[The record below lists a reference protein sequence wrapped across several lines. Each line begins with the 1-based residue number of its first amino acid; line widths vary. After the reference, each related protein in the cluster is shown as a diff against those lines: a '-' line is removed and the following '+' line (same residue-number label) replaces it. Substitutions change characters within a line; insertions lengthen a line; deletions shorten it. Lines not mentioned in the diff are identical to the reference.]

1 VNHEVKA
8 WEAEFGS
15 CESSY
20 WIVFELLWRDYFHRA
35 AQLEGASLF
44 GRDSLPA
51 ANAAFDT
58 WRNADTGVPFIDAA
72 MLELRRTG
80 WISNRARQN
89 VASFL
94 VKDLQVDWRLGA
106 WWFEHCLIDY
116 DVASNWGNWRYIAG
130 VGRDPRQDRYFNVLK
145 QAGHYD
151 PKGLYVAYWLPAL
164 ESLPYGL
171 ERHQPW
177 RVAPSQFKQ
186 PCVLPDE
193 WQRWLIAATE
203 FEETDE

>member
-1 VNHEVKA
+1 M
-8 WEAEFGS
+8 
-15 CESSY
+15 CT
-20 WIVFELLWRDYFHRA
+20 L
-35 AQLEGASLF
+35 
-44 GRDSLPA
+44 
-51 ANAAFDT
+51 
-58 WRNADTGVPFIDAA
+58 
-72 MLELRRTG
+72 
-80 WISNRARQN
+80 
-89 VASFL
+89 
-94 VKDLQVDWRLGA
+94 
-106 WWFEHCLIDY
+106 C
-116 DVASNWGNWRYIAG
+116 
-130 VGRDPRQDRYFNVLK
+130 K